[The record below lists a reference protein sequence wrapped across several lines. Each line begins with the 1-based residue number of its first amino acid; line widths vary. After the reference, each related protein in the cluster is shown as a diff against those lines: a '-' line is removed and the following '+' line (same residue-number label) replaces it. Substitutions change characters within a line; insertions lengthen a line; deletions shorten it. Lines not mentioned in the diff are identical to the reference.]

1 MINLEKLSMNMAKIS
16 EQRHLRAIRDG
27 IVSTL
32 PLIIIGSI
40 FLIIAIPPFPKDWA
54 ISILAKKHAAQILL
68 PFRMTMFIMG
78 LYAVIGIGYSL
89 AKSYKLDGITG
100 AILSVC
106 AFLLTLVP
114 KVIKPIETITQTVG
128 GKAVQVVVAEG
139 TKGSQFLQE
148 DLGYVMQMSNLGSA
162 GLFVGI
168 IAAIFAV
175 EVYRFTTKTGFRI
188 KMPDAVPESV
198 AHSFEALTP
207 AAIIIFTLTIITYWL
222 KIDLHHIVGLIV
234 TPFLKLSDS
243 WFSVVV
249 IVFLI
254 TFFWSFGIHGDSII
268 GSVVR
273 PLWLMLLDQNATALA
288 NGKAIPHIA
297 AEPLYQWFIW
307 IGGSGTTIGLALL
320 MLFKAKSSYG
330 KALGKAVILPAIF
343 NINEP
348 IIFGA
353 PIMLNPTLLPPFII
367 VPIVN
372 ASITYFAM
380 SMQWV
385 NRVTSTPPW
394 TLPSPI
400 GAFLATNG
408 DFRAVILNIILIVI
422 SIVIYYPFFT
432 AYEKKLLV
440 EEKAEKTGEE

>member
-1 MINLEKLSMNMAKIS
+1 
-16 EQRHLRAIRDG
+16 
-27 IVSTL
+27 
-32 PLIIIGSI
+32 
-40 FLIIAIPPFPKDWA
+40 
-54 ISILAKKHAAQILL
+54 
-68 PFRMTMFIMG
+68 
-78 LYAVIGIGYSL
+78 
-89 AKSYKLDGITG
+89 
-100 AILSVC
+100 
-106 AFLLTLVP
+106 
-114 KVIKPIETITQTVG
+114 
-128 GKAVQVVVAEG
+128 
-139 TKGSQFLQE
+139 
-148 DLGYVMQMSNLGSA
+148 
-162 GLFVGI
+162 
-168 IAAIFAV
+168 
-175 EVYRFTTKTGFRI
+175 
-188 KMPDAVPESV
+188 
-198 AHSFEALTP
+198 
-207 AAIIIFTLTIITYWL
+207 
-222 KIDLHHIVGLIV
+222 
-234 TPFLKLSDS
+234 
-243 WFSVVV
+243 
-249 IVFLI
+249 
-254 TFFWSFGIHGDSII
+254 
-268 GSVVR
+268 
-273 PLWLMLLDQNATALA
+273 MLLEQNATALA

-380 SMQWV
+380 SMHWV

-422 SIVIYYPFFT
+422 SIH
-432 AYEKKLLV
+432 K
-440 EEKAEKTGEE
+440 

>member
-1 MINLEKLSMNMAKIS
+1 M
-16 EQRHLRAIRDG
+16 
-27 IVSTL
+27 
-32 PLIIIGSI
+32 
-40 FLIIAIPPFPKDWA
+40 
-54 ISILAKKHAAQILL
+54 
-68 PFRMTMFIMG
+68 
-78 LYAVIGIGYSL
+78 
-89 AKSYKLDGITG
+89 
-100 AILSVC
+100 
-106 AFLLTLVP
+106 
-114 KVIKPIETITQTVG
+114 
-128 GKAVQVVVAEG
+128 
-139 TKGSQFLQE
+139 QE

-168 IAAIFAV
+168 IVAIFAV

-198 AHSFEALTP
+198 ARSFEALTP

-273 PLWLMLLDQNATALA
+273 PLWLMLLEQNATALA

-380 SMQWV
+380 SVHWV